1 MLNMS
6 RSLSTRF
13 WSSTPRPRS
22 AARLT
27 SSGVELSP
35 IKAIELR
42 ASTIPGV
49 VSLAQGI
56 PSFDTPAPIKQ
67 FVQQKID
74 DGSCARYSVTPGL
87 PALREAIAEALRA
100 EQMPYD
106 PETEIIVTA
115 GSIEAIG
122 ATLLAC
128 IDPGDE
134 VVVVSPTYASYI
146 PAIQIAGGVPR
157 FAPLNEDANFDLDP
171 EAIADAVTRRTRAL
185 FICNPNNPT
194 GTVFSAEQTRR
205 MLEVAERHD
214 LLVLTDEVYK
224 DFLYGDATIYSA
236 ARELSA
242 RDRVIRVFSFSKA
255 YAMTGWRVGFVHGPA
270 RLIRD
275 VLKVHDALVTCAP
288 VASQYAA
295 LAALELGDASIAAFR
310 TEFRRRRD
318 HVLQRLDAL
327 PHVFDYQKPNASY
340 FVFPRIKDT
349 VAHARNSRRLAEE
362 ILERAHVALVPGVAF
377 GPTGEAHLRLCY
389 ARPAEDIDLAFDRL
403 DDFFA
408 GRPLRTTSVAV
419 PATPSPP
426 RRPWFRL
433 RRSGMAVLRWLA
445 RVSLRRQRPRIVAIT
460 GSQGKTV
467 LKRQLQQVLGTH
479 LRVRANRLSHN
490 TEIGVLLAILDTDLD
505 TQRLSRVVRGFVR
518 AAWRALV
525 VPQRTQVLILE
536 LGVGQAGDMQTH
548 LAVVRPHIAIVT
560 ALVPSLSNEHEALD
574 MLRHEIATLADA
586 VGGHGCLLV
595 CRDDP
600 TLATIAA
607 EHPGVQTF
615 SSADATH
622 ADGTWILPAD
632 DGAVRTA
639 HDLVGASSVYAALV
653 TVRVAHLLG
662 MSTEQIA
669 HAFENG
675 SLK

>member
-1 MLNMS
+1 MS
-6 RSLSTRF
+6 LAARF
-13 WSSTPRPRS
+13 WSNSSRPRA
-22 AARLT
+22 AARL
-27 SSGVELSP
+27 SSTGVELSP

-56 PSFDTPAPIKQ
+56 PSFDTPEPIKR
-67 FVQQKID
+67 FIQQKIA

-87 PALREAIAEALRA
+87 PALREAIAEVLSA

-134 VVVVSPTYASYI
+134 VLVVSPTYASYI

-171 EAIADAVTRRTRAL
+171 DAIADAVTRRTRAL
-185 FICNPNNPT
+185 LICNPNNPT
-194 GTVFSAEQTRR
+194 GTVFSPQQTRR
-205 MLEVAERHD
+205 MLEVAERHN

-224 DFLYGDATIYSA
+224 DFLYGDAKIYSA

-255 YAMTGWRVGFVHGPA
+255 YAMTGWRVGFVHGPE
-270 RLIRD
+270 RLMREI
-275 VLKVHDALVTCAP
+275 LKVHDALVTCAP
-288 VASQYAA
+288 VASQYGA

-349 VAHARNSRRLAEE
+349 VAYARDSRRLADE

-377 GPTGEAHLRLCY
+377 GPTGEAHLRFCY
-389 ARPAEDIDLAFDRL
+389 ARPAEDIDQAFDRL
-403 DDFFA
+403 EDFFA
-408 GRPLRTTSVAV
+408 GRPLRSTAV
-419 PATPSPP
+419 VSMPSPAP
-426 RRPWFRL
+426 RPWFRL
-433 RRSGMAVLRWLA
+433 RRMGMAVLRQLA
-445 RVSLRRQRPRIVAIT
+445 RVALLRQRPKIVVIT

-467 LKRQLQQVLGTH
+467 LKRQLQHVLGAH
-479 LRVRANRLSHN
+479 LRVRSNLLSHN
-490 TEIGVLLAILDTDLD
+490 TEIGVLLAILGTGLD
-505 TQRLSRVVRGFVR
+505 TRSISRIVRGFGR
-518 AAWRALV
+518 AAWRALA
-525 VPQRTQVLILE
+525 QRRRAEVLILE
-536 LGVGQAGDMQTH
+536 LGVRQPGDMQTH
-548 LAVVRPHIAIVT
+548 LAVVRPDIVIVT
-560 ALVPSLSNEHEALD
+560 ALVPSLSTEHEALD
-574 MLRHEIATLADA
+574 VLRREVATLVNAM
-586 VGGHGCLLV
+586 GNEGHVLL

-600 TLATIAA
+600 GLAALAA
-607 EHPGVQTF
+607 DHPRVQTF
-615 SSADATH
+615 AAADAVQTDKTWTLPSD
-622 ADGTWILPAD
+622 ADVLHTSQE
-632 DGAVRTA
+632 
-639 HDLVGASSVYAALV
+639 LVGSSSVYAALV
-653 TVRVAHLLG
+653 TVRVARWLG
-662 MSTEQIA
+662 MSADQIA
-669 HAFENG
+669 QALDDRSPE
-675 SLK
+675 

>member
-1 MLNMS
+1 MS
-6 RSLSTRF
+6 LTARF
-13 WSSTPRPRS
+13 WSSPTRPRP
-22 AARLT
+22 AARL
-27 SSGVELSP
+27 SSTGVELSP

-56 PSFDTPAPIKQ
+56 PSFDTPEPIKR
-67 FVQQKID
+67 FIQQKIA

-87 PALREAIAEALRA
+87 PALREAIAEVLSAD
-100 EQMPYD
+100 QMPYD

-134 VVVVSPTYASYI
+134 VLVVSPTYASYI

-171 EAIADAVTRRTRAL
+171 DAIADAVTRRTRAL
-185 FICNPNNPT
+185 LICNPNNPT
-194 GTVFSAEQTRR
+194 GTVFSPQQTRR
-205 MLEVAERHD
+205 MLEVAERHG
-214 LLVLTDEVYK
+214 LLVVTDEVYK
-224 DFLYGDATIYSA
+224 DFLYGDAKIYSA

-242 RDRVIRVFSFSKA
+242 RARVIRVFSFSKA

-270 RLIRD
+270 RLMREI
-275 VLKVHDALVTCAP
+275 LKVHDALVTCAP
-288 VASQYAA
+288 VASQYGA
-295 LAALELGDASIAAFR
+295 LAALELGDDSIATFR
-310 TEFRRRRD
+310 DEFRRRRD

-349 VAHARNSRRLAEE
+349 IAHARDSRRLADD

-377 GPTGEAHLRLCY
+377 GPTGEAHLRFCY
-389 ARPAEDIDLAFDRL
+389 ARPAEDIDKAFDRL

-408 GRPLRTTSVAV
+408 GRPLRAPASISFPTS
-419 PATPSPP
+419 TLP
-426 RRPWFRL
+426 RRSRRRL
-433 RRSGMAVLRWLA
+433 RRGGMAVLRQLA
-445 RVSLRRQRPRIVAIT
+445 RIALRRHRPRIVAIS

-467 LKRQLQQVLGTH
+467 LKRQLRHVLGGS
-479 LRVRANRLSHN
+479 LVVRANQLSHN
-490 TEIGVLLAILDTDLD
+490 TEIGVLLAILGTGLD
-505 TQRLSRVVRGFVR
+505 TRSVSGIIRGFAR
-518 AAWRALV
+518 AAWHALAR
-525 VPQRTQVLILE
+525 PQRTDALIIE
-536 LGVGQAGDMQTH
+536 LGVRQPGDMQAH
-548 LAVVRPHIAIVT
+548 LAVVRPDIAVVT
-560 ALVPSLSNEHEALD
+560 ALVPSLSTEHGALD
-574 MLRHEIATLADA
+574 VLRGEISALAQA
-586 VGGHGCLLV
+586 MENRGLLLL

-600 TLATIAA
+600 ALAALAA

-615 SSADATH
+615 SAADAVQ
-622 ADGTWILPAD
+622 AEKTWVLPSDA
-632 DGAVRTA
+632 GEVRTTQE
-639 HDLVGASSVYAALV
+639 LIGSSSVYAALV
-653 TVRVAHLLG
+653 AVRVARLLG

-669 HAFENG
+669 QA
-675 SLK
+675 LDRDV